1 MAITIAGSGITSA
14 NIADGTIVNA
24 DVADVAASKLTGALP
39 AIDGSSLTGV
49 GKVLQVV
56 QTVKTNGFSF
66 ATANAW
72 TDVTGMSVTI
82 TPSSTSSKVLIKYNT
97 NISGSTN
104 TAHAYLALTDSANNL
119 VVTPTGSGN
128 INCHSHHNLNDGRDL
143 DNVTFE
149 YLISP
154 STTSAVTYKLRAR
167 TQNSHTAYLNYGS
180 FDSNDGNTISTITAI
195 EVAG

>member
-1 MAITIAGSGITSA
+1 MATEISGSTGVNKIQDGTITNADINASAAIAGS
-14 NIADGTIVNA
+14 
-24 DVADVAASKLTGALP
+24 K
-39 AIDGSSLTGV
+39 LTGV

-66 ATANAW
+66 ATADAW